1 MYHQKLVSKIGHVSE
16 NSVRSPD
23 LKYNL
28 LIKDILQTG
37 LDDFMTTDKIL
48 TIQLLLQ

>member
-1 MYHQKLVSKIGHVSE
+1 MYYQKLVSKVGHVSE

-28 LIKDILQTG
+28 LIKDILQIR
-37 LDDFMTTDKIL
+37 LDHFMTIDKIL